1 MTVQQTLP
9 RRYIDREKLANFWRT
24 NDDFKDKPCG
34 IIVKADSYVIQVP
47 RQMTEDEI
55 KSVYYE
61 EAALEQMEANAA
73 ME

>member
-1 MTVQQTLP
+1 MAP
-9 RRYIDREKLANFWRT
+9 GIFKLC
-24 NDDFKDKPCG
+24 NDWM
-34 IIVKADSYVIQVP
+34 Q
-47 RQMTEDEI
+47 DEI